1 MTERTATK
9 VLKYIAITTVVFL
22 IAEYVSFLIT
32 RQEQEVLIKCYF
44 TAVVGELG
52 FMIAKRLMEIRTAR
66 IEKKEQIK
74 VEPIEKTT
82 DYYLESENFENG
94 NG

>member
-22 IAEYVSFLIT
+22 IAEYASFLIT

-66 IEKKEQIK
+66 IEKKEGLK
-74 VEPIEKTT
+74 VNRS
-82 DYYLESENFENG
+82 ESEGEQLNFDTEELG
-94 NG
+94 DA

>member
-9 VLKYIAITTVVFL
+9 VLKYIAITTVIFL
-22 IAEYVSFLIT
+22 ILEYISFLIT

-66 IEKKEQIK
+66 IEKKEKINVKPITK
-74 VEPIEKTT
+74 VTNS
-82 DYYLESENFENG
+82 YNFESEETG

>member
-22 IAEYVSFLIT
+22 LAEYISFLIT

-66 IEKKEQIK
+66 IEKKEGLK
-74 VEPIEKTT
+74 VNRS
-82 DYYLESENFENG
+82 ESEGEQLNFDTEELG
-94 NG
+94 DA